1 MNLTLIIPI
10 IHPLFRERFRKSK
23 LEQQL
28 LSEKEK
34 REQKGRGREREREN
48 EKDKERIK

>member
-34 REQKGRGREREREN
+34 KEQKGRGSERERERMR
-48 EKDKERIK
+48 KTKKE